1 LKAEKERKVLG
12 DQVTYFVITSSLV
25 FSSSAG
31 VDVADA
37 AADDPN
43 VLDEVSGLH
52 VDALDTLGCSGS

>member
-1 LKAEKERKVLG
+1 MLG